1 MRSSELAIIISYR
14 TSASRIIVL
23 LKTPTKYRE
32 FSPTLF
38 LKIIDFQVVF
48 NFDQTRTERPWY
60 NGSCTMMAKP
70 IRALELHYLT
80 TQFLLNTV
88 NALVERTSLSFYR
101 ILSLDIECGFFFLFV
116 LALPDEVVRQD
127 FLEEIQL
134 MKAVGSHKNIV
145 NMVGCCT
152 VEEPMFLLVE
162 YAPYGDLLHYLRK
175 HRKTVFVY
183 YFHLFKFRRSIMLFC
198 GEGSGYSL
206 S

>member
-1 MRSSELAIIISYR
+1 MRWYLANEVRSVELAIIISYP
-14 TSASRIIVL
+14 TSLSEIIVL

-38 LKIIDFQVVF
+38 FKIIDFLLVF

-60 NGSCTMMAKP
+60 KGSYTVMAKP

-80 TQFLLNTV
+80 IQFLINTV
-88 NALVERTSLSFYR
+88 KALVERTSLSFYR

-116 LALPDEVVRQD
+116 LALPDETVRQD

-183 YFHLFKFRRSIMLFC
+183 SY
-198 GEGSGYSL
+198 L
-206 S
+206 SFEEALC